1 MGTTAYYHALDKANT
16 LEEFKNSICVTEDI
30 ETEFD
35 RGYYVAQKEIVKDLE
50 RRIAQIRKEAEEE

>member
-1 MGTTAYYHALDKANT
+1 MGITAYYHALDRADT

-30 ETEFD
+30 ESEYD
-35 RGYYVAQKEIVKDLE
+35 RGYYAAQKSIIKDLE